1 MVADIE
7 NNHRLRRNNLR
18 LPIQR
23 EVCALSGSFISY
35 YSKSIFFVYFYNNPV
50 STLGELIGIRG
61 GVKWY
66 IITKNFSKSIIFAGM
81 KKQVFIFYPFLLVLL
96 LLLFA
101 GGLVYG
107 AVSIPVES
115 VVNILLGEGTER
127 LAWQNIVLQSRF
139 PQAVTALLA
148 GASLAVSGLLL
159 QTLFRNPL
167 AGPSILGISDG
178 ANLGVAAI
186 MLYFGGS
193 LSMVTDLPIS
203 GYLAVIMAA
212 FSGAACILGLII
224 YFSAKVKNNVMLL
237 IIGIMIGYLASSLI
251 SVLNYYASTDKVH
264 AFVMWGLGNFSGV
277 SLQQLPYFA
286 GFTCIGLLLAILL
299 IKPLN
304 ALLLGEMYA
313 ANLGIKIRRTRILIL
328 LCTGLLTA
336 TTTAFCGPISFIG
349 LAVPH
354 VARLMLG
361 SSNHK
366 MLVPVTLLTGSCI
379 ALLCNLLMVLPGT
392 HNILP
397 LNAVTPMLGA
407 PVIIYVI
414 VNRKNIQYFD

>member
-1 MVADIE
+1 
-7 NNHRLRRNNLR
+7 
-18 LPIQR
+18 
-23 EVCALSGSFISY
+23 
-35 YSKSIFFVYFYNNPV
+35 
-50 STLGELIGIRG
+50 
-61 GVKWY
+61 
-66 IITKNFSKSIIFAGM
+66 M

-167 AGPSILGISDG
+167 G

-286 GFTCIGLLLAILL
+286 GFNFMVLAGMLFSAIFAV
-299 IKPLN
+299 IFIV
-304 ALLLGEMYA
+304 MYA
-313 ANLGIKIRRTRILIL
+313 LNLKYMR
-328 LCTGLLTA
+328 
-336 TTTAFCGPISFIG
+336 
-349 LAVPH
+349 
-354 VARLMLG
+354 
-361 SSNHK
+361 
-366 MLVPVTLLTGSCI
+366 
-379 ALLCNLLMVLPGT
+379 
-392 HNILP
+392 
-397 LNAVTPMLGA
+397 
-407 PVIIYVI
+407 
-414 VNRKNIQYFD
+414 